1 MQKEYKFYLRILI
14 IPIISFLLLNLDI
27 DKVSNLRDFIT
38 GFIMA
43 VLIIMLWQVYSLI
56 RSLHEKQIVFTMIN
70 NVIC

>member
-56 RSLHEKQIVFTMIN
+56 RSLHEKQIDKDKKY
-70 NVIC
+70 

>member
-43 VLIIMLWQVYSLI
+43 VLIIIMLWQVYSLI
-56 RSLHEKQIVFTMIN
+56 RSLYEKQIDKDKKY
-70 NVIC
+70 

>member
-43 VLIIMLWQVYSLI
+43 VLIIIMLWQVYSLI
-56 RSLHEKQIVFTMIN
+56 RSLHEKQIDKDKKY
-70 NVIC
+70 